1 MRIYT
6 KGGDK
11 GKTGIHGGDRVDK
24 DDIRIETNGTLDE
37 LNSAIGMLRAMLDE
51 EHEWQ
56 EKLHYIQSSMMI
68 VMSHVATP
76 SAIRDKNPNEL
87 PSNLDLYCEEWIDSL
102 QEKMQ
107 NKSEYFVLP
116 GGNLISAQCHMIRT
130 ISRRA
135 ERRLCSL
142 NKKDKIPE
150 SISKFANRLSDLF
163 FILAK
168 AEMDKEGKE
177 EDKWKLFLYKKKK

>member
-11 GKTGIHGGDRVDK
+11 GQTGIHGGERVDK
-24 DDIRIETNGTLDE
+24 DDIRIEANGTLDE
-37 LNSAIGMLRAMLDE
+37 LNSAIGMLRAMIDAK
-51 EHEWQ
+51 HEWQ
-56 EKLHYIQSSMMI
+56 ENLHSIQMNMMI

-76 SAIRDKNPNEL
+76 SSIREKNPNSL
-87 PSNLDLYCEEWIDSL
+87 PQDLDLFCEKWIDNL

-107 NKSEYFVLP
+107 NKSEYFILP

-135 ERRLCSL
+135 ERRLCTL
-142 NKKDKIPE
+142 NKIDKIPE
-150 SISKFANRLSDLF
+150 SITKFANRLSDLF

-168 AEMDKEGKE
+168 SEMDKEGKE
-177 EDKWKLFLYKKKK
+177 EEHWQSFLYKKKK